1 MSFVDRLKNNFEAY
15 CLERKAKMVE
25 DLQERM
31 LMELNIKP
39 STEDARLVSENLK
52 TSAAG
57 LRHQAAIARNQGRI
71 DEEKTL

>member
-25 DLQERM
+25 GFEPRM
-31 LMELNIKP
+31 LEELKLQLG
-39 STEDARLVSENLK
+39 SKEARMVSEDLK

-57 LRHQAAIARNQGRI
+57 LRHQAAITRNQGN
-71 DEEKTL
+71 